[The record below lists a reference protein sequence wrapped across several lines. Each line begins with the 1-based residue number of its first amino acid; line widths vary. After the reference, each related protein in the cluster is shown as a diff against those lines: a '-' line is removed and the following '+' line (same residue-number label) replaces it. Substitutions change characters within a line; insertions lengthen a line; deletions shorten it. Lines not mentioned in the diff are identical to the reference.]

1 MSRTKLLGA
10 VMCAML
16 STALAQESNP
26 PTPEDALTIREL
38 IAWSQLQTPQPAPQP
53 LPPQE
58 SPVPQPE
65 QPRDQQAKPPADP
78 RRHQEPMLWLS
89 GKIVRDGSRY
99 LLQLTSNARYQLEV
113 DGDVA
118 RYESRNV
125 SVFGPVNTERMAI
138 RPLDVKLLS

>member
-16 STALAQESNP
+16 STALGQQSNP
-26 PTPEDALTIREL
+26 QTPEDALTIREL
-38 IAWSQLQTPQPAPQP
+38 IAWSQLQKPQPAPQP

-58 SPVPQPE
+58 APVPQPE

-78 RRHQEPMLWLS
+78 HRHQEPMLWLS
-89 GKIVRDGSRY
+89 GRIVRDGSRY
-99 LLQLTSNARYQLEV
+99 VLQLSSNPRYQLEV
-113 DGDVA
+113 DSDIA

-125 SVFGPVNTERMAI
+125 CIFGPVNTERMAI
-138 RPLDVKLLS
+138 LPLDIKLLS